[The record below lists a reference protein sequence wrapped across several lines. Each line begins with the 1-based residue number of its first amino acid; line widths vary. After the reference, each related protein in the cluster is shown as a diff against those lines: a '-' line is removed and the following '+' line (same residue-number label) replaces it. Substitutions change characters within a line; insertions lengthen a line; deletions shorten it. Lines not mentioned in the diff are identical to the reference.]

1 LFENLVDLEHRR
13 LWETLLGTQKTTESA
28 ALWWRYPLS
37 WNAEMQRRY
46 PFRQSAQE
54 TQYYLSLEEDEESM
68 VFVNRDAGPS
78 GSKQSGDFDYPGLV
92 LADGNSLWMDND
104 YPQLYRRLADTLGM
118 EFAQISERF
127 GEINLRKLGE
137 DDTDTW
143 RFHPALGV
151 FRALN

>member
-1 LFENLVDLEHRR
+1 MLKCNGATHSVSLPKKHSI
-13 LWETLLGTQKTTESA
+13 T
-28 ALWWRYPLS
+28 
-37 WNAEMQRRY
+37 
-46 PFRQSAQE
+46 
-54 TQYYLSLEEDEESM
+54 SLEEDEESM

-78 GSKQSGDFDYPGLV
+78 GSKQSGDFDYPGLA

-127 GEINLRKLGE
+127 GEINLRKPGE
-137 DDTDTW
+137 DEADTW